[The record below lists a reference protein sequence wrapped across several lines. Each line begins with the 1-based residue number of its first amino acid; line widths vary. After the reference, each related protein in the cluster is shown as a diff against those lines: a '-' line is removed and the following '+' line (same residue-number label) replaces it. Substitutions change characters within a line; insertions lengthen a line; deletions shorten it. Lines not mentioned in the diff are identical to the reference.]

1 MAEHP
6 DPVSRDRE
14 IPVVTTA
21 ATEIKHPMAIWQS
34 ETETRVQ
41 IPLGVQAKA
50 QVRGPSSLHGRF
62 DMPTLESPLQ
72 VRS

>member
-21 ATEIKHPMAIWQS
+21 ATEIKLRIGHLA
-34 ETETRVQ
+34 E
-41 IPLGVQAKA
+41 
-50 QVRGPSSLHGRF
+50 
-62 DMPTLESPLQ
+62 
-72 VRS
+72 